1 MKYKHLR
8 KRTVFQN
15 KHLKIFQEEL
25 LLPRGQ
31 KVCWS
36 FFQGMSAAAVIA
48 VTEEDEL
55 ILVKQYRPAIKE
67 HTLEIPAGLIEKGED
82 PEIGAKRELEE
93 ETGYRAGKLTKIYEY
108 YTSPGISASKMYI
121 YMATDLVETEQKLDD
136 DEFLDIVDIGLGTAM
151 KWINTG
157 KIKDS
162 KTIIGILMAWNFLN
176 DG

>member
-1 MKYKHLR
+1 M
-8 KRTVFQN
+8 
-15 KHLKIFQEEL
+15 
-25 LLPRGQ
+25 
-31 KVCWS
+31 S

-136 DEFLDIVDIGLGTAM
+136 DEFLEIVKIPKNEVKPEDLM
-151 KWINTG
+151 DG
-157 KIKDS
+157 K
-162 KTIIGILMAWNFLN
+162 TLLAYTYLMSLEK
-176 DG
+176 